1 MSVTPSLRRATDADL
16 DALYPMYMDPE
27 TNPYLS
33 FEVTPRDAFD
43 AIWAELCTAGTPWV
57 WVEGGEVVASAF
69 TNRWGRRLAHM
80 VTIGTVAVRRD
91 RWGQGIGA
99 ALMRA
104 VIDEARQMEGVERV
118 DVWVEADN
126 PRALRL
132 YERLGFEREAV
143 LRGFVKRAGEALVD
157 EVVLVMWV

>member
-1 MSVTPSLRRATDADL
+1 MLRRATDADL
-16 DALYPMYMDPE
+16 DALYPMYMDAE

-33 FEVTPRDAFD
+33 FEVMPRGAFD
-43 AIWAELCTAGTPWV
+43 AIWAELCAAGTPWV
-57 WVEGGEVVASAF
+57 WVDGGEAVASAF
-69 TNRWGRRLAHM
+69 TNRWSRRLAHM
-80 VTIGTVAVRRD
+80 VTIGTVVVRRD

-104 VIDEARQMEGVERV
+104 VVAEARAMPGVERI

-126 PRALRL
+126 PRALRF

-143 LRGFVKRAGEALVD
+143 LRGFVKRAGEEAAVD
-157 EVVLVMWV
+157 EVVLAMWV